1 MDIYSSVIDNKTS
14 WKQIFWIVPI
24 FFFVNVRLTERIV
37 LLCVL
42 DGMVDS
48 LQLSHMI
55 MNPILNYSG
64 DEKTNARAFE
74 TSRLS
79 VVNSLELSEG
89 YNL

>member
-1 MDIYSSVIDNKTS
+1 MDIYSSVIDNK
-14 WKQIFWIVPI
+14 KQAGSRFLDCSDFLLRECKVNGTDCIV
-24 FFFVNVRLTERIV
+24 
-37 LLCVL
+37 CVL

-55 MNPILNYSG
+55 MNPDTELFR

-74 TSRLS
+74 TLKLS

-89 YNL
+89 CNL